1 MLRQYAPPR
10 FRYETIRGRTL
21 AVGTVPIGEVFR
33 YAPSRAAAPRTYI
46 VEAWMTRAYA
56 RADRR
61 GRFSYLARGGH
72 LALVRDLATGRQ
84 TMLADAIIR
93 ACLDRDPPTRCG

>member
-21 AVGTVPIGEVFR
+21 AVGTVPIGEIFR
-33 YAPSRAAAPRTYI
+33 YAPSRASQPRSYI

-56 RADRR
+56 RADRT
-61 GRFSYLARGGH
+61 GSFSYLARGGH

-84 TMLADAIIR
+84 AMLADAIIR
-93 ACLDRDPPTRCG
+93 ACLAGPPSHCG

>member
-10 FRYETIRGRTL
+10 FRYETICGRDL
-21 AVGTVPIGEVFR
+21 AVGTVPIGAIFR
-33 YAPSRAAAPRTYI
+33 HAPSRAARPRAYI

-56 RADRR
+56 RADRT

-72 LALVRDLATGRQ
+72 LALVRDLASGRQ
-84 TMLADAIIR
+84 ALLADAIIR
-93 ACLDRDPPTRCG
+93 ACLDGPPARCG